1 MSIYDGYLKI
11 RTKLDNKGIDKDVAE
26 LENKIKKIQEDNLS
40 SEIEKNSLQQEIDNY
55 EKLCYEA
62 DEYKQKIKEI
72 SQEQKKLKGQLT
84 GQIQGYEAGTTEV
97 NYSNVQ
103 TNLAQLRQK
112 YKELSTEIDKQAPKI
127 DKVYTKLDKINTKQ
141 TENNVKMTEFKQKI
155 EQINVNKIQNGI
167 NDVGKNLQKQIGKI
181 GKIALAVVGIRT
193 AWYAVRSAV
202 SLAEQY
208 NPQIA
213 ADFEYIKF
221 CIANMVIPA
230 VQSLINLLYTVL
242 SYVNAIASAWFGINM
257 FENASV
263 KDFQKM
269 QKSSEG
275 TATAMKEIE
284 KSLQGFDEMN
294 VIQDNSGSTTGSA
307 TSGGLAPSIDL
318 SGIQGEVPA
327 WMQWIIDNKDLMLAT
342 LAGITAG
349 IIALKLGLGGIMSL
363 GISIAVAGVV
373 MLIQGIINF
382 IKDPSWN
389 NFLTILQGI
398 SLVIAGIAIVMG
410 NWILAVAALGVAIVT
425 YIIKNWDK
433 VKEILRTGWK
443 LDIYKS
449 YRTGWSI
456 LF

>member
-127 DKVYTKLDKINTKQ
+127 DKVYTKLDKIKAKQ
-141 TENNVKMTEFKQKI
+141 TENNAKMTEFKQKI

-202 SLAEQY
+202 NLAIQY
-208 NPQIA
+208 NPQIS
-213 ADFEYIKF
+213 ADFEYMKF
-221 CIANMVIPA
+221 CIANMIIPA
-230 VQSLINLLYTVL
+230 VQNLISLLYTVL

-257 FENASV
+257 FENSSV

-269 QKSSEG
+269 QKSSAG
-275 TATAMKEIE
+275 TAASVKEIE

-294 VIQDNSGSTTGSA
+294 VIQDNSGSTTGSSS
-307 TSGGLAPSIDL
+307 SGGLAPSIDL
-318 SGIQGEVPA
+318 SGIQGEVPT
-327 WMQWIIDNKDLMLAT
+327 WLQWIIGNKDLILAV

-349 IIALKLGLGGIMSL
+349 IISLKLGLGGIMSL
-363 GISIAVAGVV
+363 GIGIAVAGVV
-373 MLIQGIINF
+373 TLVQGIIDF

>member
-294 VIQDNSGSTTGSA
+294 VIQDNSGSTTGTS
-307 TSGGLAPSIDL
+307 TSGGLAPNVDL
-318 SGIQGEVPA
+318 SGIQGEIPG
-327 WMQWIIDNKDLMLAT
+327 WMQWIIDNKD
-342 LAGITAG
+342 
-349 IIALKLGLGGIMSL
+349 
-363 GISIAVAGVV
+363 
-373 MLIQGIINF
+373 
-382 IKDPSWN
+382 
-389 NFLTILQGI
+389 
-398 SLVIAGIAIVMG
+398 
-410 NWILAVAALGVAIVT
+410 
-425 YIIKNWDK
+425 
-433 VKEILRTGWK
+433 
-443 LDIYKS
+443 
-449 YRTGWSI
+449 
-456 LF
+456 

>member
-1 MSIYDGYLKI
+1 MGVYDGYLKI

-40 SEIEKNSLQQEIDNY
+40 SEVEKNSLQQEIDNY

-72 SQEQKKLKGQLT
+72 TQEQKKLSGQLT
-84 GQIQGYEAGTTEV
+84 GKVTGYEAGTTEA

-269 QKSSEG
+269 QKVQ
-275 TATAMKEIE
+275 KEQL
-284 KSLQGFDEMN
+284 LQ
-294 VIQDNSGSTTGSA
+294 
-307 TSGGLAPSIDL
+307 
-318 SGIQGEVPA
+318 
-327 WMQWIIDNKDLMLAT
+327 
-342 LAGITAG
+342 
-349 IIALKLGLGGIMSL
+349 
-363 GISIAVAGVV
+363 
-373 MLIQGIINF
+373 
-382 IKDPSWN
+382 
-389 NFLTILQGI
+389 
-398 SLVIAGIAIVMG
+398 
-410 NWILAVAALGVAIVT
+410 
-425 YIIKNWDK
+425 
-433 VKEILRTGWK
+433 
-443 LDIYKS
+443 
-449 YRTGWSI
+449 
-456 LF
+456 

>member
-1 MSIYDGYLKI
+1 MSTYDGYLKI

-40 SEIEKNSLQQEIDNY
+40 SEVEKNSLQQEIDNY

-72 SQEQKKLKGQLT
+72 TQEQKKLSGQLT
-84 GQIQGYEAGTTEV
+84 GKVAGYEAGTTEA

-112 YKELSTEIDKQAPKI
+112 YKELSTEIDKQAPKV
-127 DKVYTKLDKINTKQ
+127 DKVHSKLDKINTKQ
-141 TENNVKMTEFKQKI
+141 TENNAKMTEFKQKI

-167 NDVGKNLQKQIGKI
+167 NDVGKNLQKQIGKL

-230 VQSLINLLYTVL
+230 VQNLINLLYTVL

-257 FENASV
+257 FENASI
-263 KDFQKM
+263 KKFQKM

-275 TATAMKEIE
+275 TAAAMKEIE

-294 VIQDNSGSTTGSA
+294 VIQDNSGSTTGSSV
-307 TSGGLAPSIDL
+307 SGGLAPSADL
-318 SGIQGEVPA
+318 SGLQGEVPA
-327 WMQWIIDNKDLMLAT
+327 WMQWIIDNKDLILAV

-349 IIALKLGLGGIMSL
+349 ILALKLGIKSIQAL
-363 GISIAVAGVV
+363 GIGIAVAGVV
-373 MLIQGIINF
+373 TLIQGIIDF
-382 IKDPSWN
+382 LKDPSWD

-398 SLVIAGIAIVMG
+398 SLIVAGIAIVMG
-410 NWILAVAALGVAIVT
+410 SWITAVIALGVAIVT

-433 VKEILRTGWK
+433 VKEILRTSRK
-443 LDIYKS
+443 LDICKN
-449 YRTGWSI
+449 YRTCRKV